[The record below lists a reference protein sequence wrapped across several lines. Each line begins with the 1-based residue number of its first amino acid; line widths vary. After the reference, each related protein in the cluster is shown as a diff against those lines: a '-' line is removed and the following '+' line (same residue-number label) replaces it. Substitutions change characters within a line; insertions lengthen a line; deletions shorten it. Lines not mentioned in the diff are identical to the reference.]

1 MALEDIADKV
11 VDTDVLIVGGGMAG
25 CTAAALAKEH
35 GLDVTIAEKAHTYRS
50 GSAAA
55 GLDHQNE
62 LQMWPA
68 KDWDGKNITML
79 DYLRRIENRNMV
91 IQGYGRWMGDPNS
104 MAQAII
110 ENRSL
115 WQMEEFEKLGI
126 SAKWDDGE
134 YYFSPAAWWDGAMV
148 VLRVHWNRIK
158 PKLHE
163 ACVNRKVNILQRTM
177 VIDLLTHNGR
187 VVGATAVDVRTG
199 EFIVIKAK
207 ATALSTG
214 RGLCRLYEPE
224 TPLIWRYKLRY
235 HFCPASNA
243 GDGQAMAYRIG
254 GELYNMDISGWAF
267 RIRDDSTISFG
278 NFTWNDGLTSKYLT
292 WDGEEFG
299 YNNAPKYIEL
309 EQRGKTPV
317 YNSIEH
323 LPEDFTKRMEVAYAD
338 ERMVSFKIAEDRGFD
353 PKTHWYEM
361 MENKP
366 VVPQGNIAI
375 EGIFKVRCVEGL
387 HTMRGSGGGGLDCG
401 HNIHHTVSDAPEP
414 VVDEEQVLSQK
425 QTALAPLSV
434 EDGTEPMELECAVR
448 RICDRYVGQ
457 FKSEG
462 KLREGLRRLGSLKR
476 EFLPR
481 LMAKDYHYLMR
492 CLEVRNLME
501 MAEVHINAVMAR
513 KESRGNHIRLDYPE
527 RDRSLDNMI
536 TYQRLKDGK
545 PVLERRKVP
554 AMTPENAKKYA
565 EMK

>member
-25 CTAAALAKEH
+25 CGAAAIAKEY

-55 GLDHQNE
+55 GLDHQQQ
-62 LQMWPA
+62 LQQWPI

-79 DYLRRIENRNMV
+79 DFLRRMENRNMV
-91 IQGYGRWMGDPNS
+91 LNGYGRS
-104 MAQAII
+104 TISSARAQSII

-115 WQMEEFEKLGI
+115 WTLEELEKLGI

-134 YYFSPAAWWDGAMV
+134 YYFTPGAWTNGTMTM
-148 VLRVHWNRIK
+148 LRVHWNRIK
-158 PKLHE
+158 PKLHA
-163 ACVNRKVNILQRTM
+163 ACVNRKVNILQRTQ
-177 VIDLLTHNGR
+177 VTDLLTHNGR

-207 ATALSTG
+207 VTTLATG
-214 RGLCRLYEPE
+214 MRLCRLYEPE
-224 TPLIWRYKLRY
+224 TPLIWRYQLRY
-235 HFCPASNA
+235 HFCPGSMC
-243 GDGQAMAYRIG
+243 GEGQAMAYRSGAEIS
-254 GELYNMDISGWAF
+254 NMEQTGWAF
-267 RIRDDSTISFG
+267 RIRDDPTISFG
-278 NFTWNDGLTSKYLT
+278 NFTWNDGLTAKYVT

-361 MENKP
+361 MKMKP
-366 VVPQGNIAI
+366 VVPQGGIAT
-375 EGIFKVRCVEGL
+375 EGNLMKVRGMEGL
-387 HTMRGSGGGGLDCG
+387 HFIGGTSGGINFG
-401 HNIHHTVSDAPEP
+401 HVAQRVVSDAPEP
-414 VVDEEQVLSQK
+414 VVNEAQLLSLK

-448 RICDRYVGQ
+448 HVVERYVGLQ
-457 FKSEG
+457 RSEG

-476 EFLPR
+476 EWLPK
-481 LMAKDYHYLMR
+481 LMAKDPHYLMR
-492 CLEVRNLME
+492 AHECRNIME
-501 MAEVHINAVMAR
+501 LAELHIEACMER
-513 KESRGNHIRLDYPE
+513 KETRGNFIRLDYPE
-527 RDRSLDNMI
+527 RDRSQDNMI
-536 TYQRLKDGK
+536 TYQRLENGK
-545 PVLERRKVP
+545 PVLERRKSP
-554 AMTPENAKKYA
+554 TLTPEEAKKIA
-565 EMK
+565 QMG